1 MPAALRASLEAA
13 GVAVRPYDQ
22 AEAAVAA
29 FAKADGAPKLM
40 LDPERINF
48 ALRSAAGAAALEA
61 PSPLALPKALKN
73 SAELA
78 GMRAAHLRDGAALA
92 NFFGWLRRTVVDEGT
107 AITET
112 EMSAQLQKFREAQK
126 GFLDLSFPTIAGS
139 GPNGAI
145 IHYDCSKAETPGVID
160 GTKML
165 LRAS

>member
-1 MPAALRASLEAA
+1 MPATLRASLEAA

-29 FAKADGAPKLM
+29 FSNKDGVKLM

-78 GMRAAHLRDGAALA
+78 GMRAALEDLDDGEVADGLGAHGLLPGDAADRAANLDALA
-92 NFFGWLRRTVVDEGT
+92 R
-107 AITET
+107 A
-112 EMSAQLQKFREAQK
+112 M
-126 GFLDLSFPTIAGS
+126 
-139 GPNGAI
+139 
-145 IHYDCSKAETPGVID
+145 
-160 GTKML
+160 
-165 LRAS
+165 LRA